1 MNSSGLK
8 TKEESSSSS
17 DTDSDVDGVDI
28 DHDNDSVDGEPIKQK
43 DDVDGVPMNIPQ
55 PKPKRQFSNIA
66 KNFEN
71 LVSLNLFQGL
81 QLKIG
86 NLFFT
91 KFILATIA
99 GVGTGFVQSKWEVVD
114 DEDVKNEAVT
124 SAEIFAET
132 KRIETHKLEQM
143 DDKKDAKPMYLQ
155 VK

>member
-1 MNSSGLK
+1 MQASSRLWFIR
-8 TKEESSSSS
+8 E
-17 DTDSDVDGVDI
+17 D
-28 DHDNDSVDGEPIKQK
+28 P
-43 DDVDGVPMNIPQ
+43 
-55 PKPKRQFSNIA
+55 NIA
-66 KNFEN
+66 RNFE
-71 LVSLNLFQGL
+71 SLIFIYFILATIAKKFE
-81 QLKIG
+81 

-91 KFILATIA
+91 KFNLATIA